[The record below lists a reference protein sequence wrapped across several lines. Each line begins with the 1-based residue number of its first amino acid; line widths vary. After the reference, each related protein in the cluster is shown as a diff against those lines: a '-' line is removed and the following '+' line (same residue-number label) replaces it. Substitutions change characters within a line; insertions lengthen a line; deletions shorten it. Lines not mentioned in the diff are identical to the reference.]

1 MSLRSFVPPAFAA
14 KARQL
19 HSVKR
24 HSDHEHGGYRIDS
37 LILTKLSIEQGH
49 VLGDLRISAC
59 HRLLY
64 GGAEFAPI
72 HVTLA
77 HKM

>member
-1 MSLRSFVPPAFAA
+1 MEDATLGFAHRKLAIVPPWRPWAWPVQKLAW
-14 KARQL
+14 
-19 HSVKR
+19 
-24 HSDHEHGGYRIDS
+24 
-37 LILTKLSIEQGH
+37 ILTKLSIEQGQ